1 MQTYDQ
7 SDVLSFY
14 TAPGVMTS
22 AGRYAHLLDGL
33 PGDIAELAAIA
44 QGLVIHEHMVDG
56 YGVTLTEEDR
66 AAVHLRQVEKLLGA
80 IVARDDRPLRIART
94 PAERTA
100 GNCRQFTVL
109 MTAMLRFQGR
119 PARAR
124 CGFGNYFPS
133 GQHEDHWVCEY
144 WEPDEQRW
152 ILVDAQID
160 DRQLGWFP
168 IDFDVTDVPR
178 DRFVVA
184 GQAWEQYRAGN
195 ADPSTFGLSL
205 INEAGDWWIAS
216 NLMRDAQA
224 LVNVEMLPWD
234 GWGAMPGPGDPI
246 TDELTGLFDKLAA
259 LTQSPDANLAE
270 LGRLCQTDD
279 RLRVPEKVRNAAR
292 GADEPVLAG

>member
-1 MQTYDQ
+1 
-7 SDVLSFY
+7 LLAFY
-14 TAPGVMTS
+14 TAPAVMTS
-22 AGRYAHLLDGL
+22 AGRHAHLLEDL
-33 PGDIAELAAIA
+33 PSGIAELAAVG
-44 QGLVIHEHMVDG
+44 QGLVIHEHMADA
-56 YGVTLTEEDR
+56 YGVTLPEEDR
-66 AAVHLRQVEKLLGA
+66 ATVHLRQVEKLLGA

-100 GNCRQFTVL
+100 GNCRHFTVL
-109 MTAMLRFQGR
+109 MTAMLRAQGR

-133 GQHEDHWVCEY
+133 GRNEDHWVCEY
-144 WEPDEQRW
+144 WEPAERRW

-160 DRQLGWFP
+160 DRQRGWFA

-195 ADPSTFGLSL
+195 ADPGTFGLSL

-224 LVNVEMLPWD
+224 LLNLEMLPWD
-234 GWGAMPGPGDPI
+234 VWGAMPGPGDPI
-246 TDELTGLFDKLAA
+246 TDELAVLFDKLAA
-259 LTQSPDANLAE
+259 LTQAPDANLAG
-270 LGRLCQTDD
+270 LRSLCQQDD
-279 RLRVPEKVRNAAR
+279 RLRVTDKVRNAAR
-292 GADEPVLAG
+292 DVYEPVLTG